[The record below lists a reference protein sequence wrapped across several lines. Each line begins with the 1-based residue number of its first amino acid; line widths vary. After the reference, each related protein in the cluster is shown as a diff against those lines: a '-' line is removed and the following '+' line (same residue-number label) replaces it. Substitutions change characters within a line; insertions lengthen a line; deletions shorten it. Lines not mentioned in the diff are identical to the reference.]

1 MEGIHLLKVVGTA
14 EKVDKAAV
22 ELSKAV
28 QMQEGKVVRMPEQK
42 EVDLKGNL
50 DLEQEGTQ
58 NSPEGKADQNLPE
71 GKVDLQEKIVSL
83 LRDKVLLDYC
93 YLLLDKVLDSQDME
107 DYWTF

>member
-14 EKVDKAAV
+14 EKVDKTAV

-28 QMQEGKVVRMPEQK
+28 QMQEGKVVRMPEDK
-42 EVDLKGNL
+42 VDLKGNL
-50 DLEQEGTQ
+50 NLEQEGTQ
-58 NSPEGKADQNLPE
+58 NSPEDKADLNLE

-93 YLLLDKVLDSQDME
+93 YLLLDKVQE
-107 DYWTF
+107 

>member
-14 EKVDKAAV
+14 EKVDKTAV

-28 QMQEGKVVRMPEQK
+28 QMQEGKVVRMPEDK
-42 EVDLKGNL
+42 VDLKGNL

-58 NSPEGKADQNLPE
+58 NSPEDKADQNLE
-71 GKVDLQEKIVSL
+71 GKVDLQEKIVLL

-93 YLLLDKVLDSQDME
+93 YLLLDKVQE
-107 DYWTF
+107 